1 MKSVLKIKSWY
12 FLAALVLF
20 TILINILGNENI
32 NRMFPYNDCLVELD
46 DKSFLDSISSRLCF
60 VLFYIENSDLCDQM
74 NYNLNCMAKNKQ
86 SEAGF
91 FKLNLEKYPH
101 YNLKYNISGVPN
113 IFIFKNGNEIK
124 RIMGIVPER
133 NMEIIYNKLM

>member
-1 MKSVLKIKSWY
+1 MKGLLKIKSWY

-20 TILINILGNENI
+20 TILVNILGTGNI
-32 NRMFPYNDCLVELD
+32 NRMSPYNDCLVELD

-60 VLFYIENSDLCDQM
+60 VLFYAENSDLCDKM
-74 NYNLNCMAKNKQ
+74 NCNLNCMAKNKQ

-91 FKLNLEKYPH
+91 FKLNVEKYPH

-113 IFIFKNGNEIK
+113 TFIFKNGNEIK
-124 RIMGIVPER
+124 RIMGVVPER